1 MLRVYLFEGEVYLFC
16 IERKN
21 DMNDILKEEKIE
33 NMIYEVRGKQVM
45 LDSDLARLYGCKNGT
60 KEVNQAVKNNIDKF
74 PVRYSFQ
81 LTDEESNNLKS
92 KFLTS
97 SLDNNYGG
105 RRNNPRV
112 FTEQGVYMLATILKG
127 KKATS
132 MTLYIMDAFIVM
144 KKYISNDL
152 FKNNNILINHEARIL
167 KLEESLDKLS
177 SKQASIIYDGK
188 IYDAYSILV
197 DILNKARE
205 EIIIIDNY
213 ANKELLDILRN
224 INKNIIILSKNL
236 DSILIR
242 KYNNQYD
249 NISFVDNNPF
259 HDRYIILDRKD
270 VYVSGMSLKDIGKKY
285 SYIYKITE
293 ELFINELLKR
303 IDGILKVRII

>member
-1 MLRVYLFEGEVYLFC
+1 
-16 IERKN
+16 
-21 DMNDILKEEKIE
+21 MNDILKEEKIE

-45 LDSDLARLYGCKNGT
+45 LDSDLAILYECKNGT
-60 KEVNQAVKNNIDKF
+60 KTINQAVKRHINKF
-74 PVRYSFQ
+74 PERYMFQ
-81 LTDEESNNLKS
+81 LNKDEYLSLRS
-92 KFLTS
+92 QFGTS
-97 SLDNNYGG
+97 SPNNYGG
-105 RRNNPRV
+105 VRKLPYV
-112 FTEQGVYMLATILKG
+112 FTEQGVAMLATIIRTEV
-127 KKATS
+127 ADIIS
-132 MTLYIMDAFIVM
+132 MQIIYAFVYM
-144 KKYISNDL
+144 RRYLSNDN
-152 FKNNNILINHEARIL
+152 KNNMLINHENRIL

-236 DSILIR
+236 DSILIK

-249 NISFVDNNPF
+249 NISFISNNPF
-259 HDRYIILDRKD
+259 HDRYIILDKKD